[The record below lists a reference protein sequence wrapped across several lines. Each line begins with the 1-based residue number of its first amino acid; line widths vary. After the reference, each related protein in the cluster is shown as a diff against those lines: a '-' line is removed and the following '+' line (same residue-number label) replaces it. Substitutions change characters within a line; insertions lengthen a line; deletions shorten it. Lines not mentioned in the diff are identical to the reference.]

1 MAGGVSEVE
10 ARSAG
15 ARAWLVWWLGA
26 LSFAYAFFHRVA
38 PSVMVAD
45 LMRDFAVGA
54 AVLGNLSAIYF
65 YVYAGLQ
72 IPIGVMLDRW
82 GARRMLSAGACL
94 AAAGAAVFAGADALW
109 AAYLGR
115 LMIGAGVA
123 VGFVGTLKLVGHWFP
138 PDRFAFLSGMTMLVA
153 MGGGI
158 AGQAPLAALV
168 DVVGWRATL
177 WGAAA
182 AGLALALATWLV
194 VRDRPPDD
202 VTPMPARRGLAGLLA
217 DLRLVAGSG
226 QNWIIALY
234 GGAMAAPMLS
244 YAGLWGVPHMM
255 RLYDIE
261 RATAAGSATL
271 TLIGWAVGS
280 PLGGWISDRIGR
292 RKLPMAASGALSLLC
307 WWLLLFG
314 PALPLAAAQALLFA
328 AGAVSGAMVICIAA
342 AREQAPPHLG
352 ATVAGFVNT
361 AMVGGG
367 ALLQPLI
374 GLILD
379 QQWDGRML
387 AGARVYSLEAYAA
400 ALLVLPLSAVLAI
413 LSALAIR
420 ETWCR
425 PRLAA

>member
-1 MAGGVSEVE
+1 MTERTVRSERAGV
-10 ARSAG
+10 G

-26 LSFAYAFFHRVA
+26 LSFAYAFFHRVT

-54 AVLGNLSAIYF
+54 GVLGNLSAIYF
-65 YVYAGLQ
+65 YAYAGLQ
-72 IPIGVMLDRW
+72 IPIGAMLDRW
-82 GARRMLSAGACL
+82 GARRMLTAGACL
-94 AAAGAAVFAGADALW
+94 AAAGAAIFAGAEQLW
-109 AAYLGR
+109 PAYLGR
-115 LMIGAGVA
+115 LMIGSGVA

-168 DVVGWRATL
+168 EEVGWRSTL

-182 AGLALALATWLV
+182 VGLALALATWLL
-194 VRDRPPDD
+194 VRDRPPGDR
-202 VTPMPARRGLAGLLA
+202 TPPPPRRGAAGLLA
-217 DLRLVAGSG
+217 DLRLVVASR

-234 GGAMAAPMLS
+234 GGAMTAPMLS

-255 RLYDIE
+255 RLYDID
-261 RATAAGSATL
+261 RTTAAGSATL

-280 PLGGWISDRIGR
+280 PLGGWISDRIAR
-292 RKLPMAASGALSLLC
+292 RKLPMAASGALSLVC
-307 WWLLLFG
+307 WWLLLYG
-314 PALPLAAAQALLFA
+314 PALPLLAAQALLFA

-342 AREQAPPHLG
+342 AREQAPAHVG

-361 AMVGGG
+361 SMVGGG
-367 ALLQPLI
+367 ALVQPLV

-379 QQWDGRML
+379 RQWDGRLL
-387 AGARVYSLEAYAA
+387 AGARIYSLDAYAV
-400 ALLVLPLSAVLAI
+400 ALLALPLSA
-413 LSALAIR
+413 ALAIIAALGIR
-420 ETWCR
+420 ETYCR
-425 PRLAA
+425 TQPPA

>member
-1 MAGGVSEVE
+1 MVGRVADVGRTG
-10 ARSAG
+10 AG
-15 ARAWLVWWLGA
+15 ARAWFVWLLGA

-38 PSVMVAD
+38 PSVMVSD

-82 GARRMLSAGACL
+82 GARRMLAGGACL
-94 AAAGAAVFAGADALW
+94 AAAGATIFAGAEQLW

-115 LMIGAGVA
+115 LLIGGGVA

-138 PDRFAFLSGMTMLVA
+138 ADRFAFLSGMTMLVA

-168 DVVGWRATL
+168 EEVGWRATL

-182 AGLALALATWLV
+182 VGLALALATWLV
-194 VRDRPPDD
+194 VRDRPPGDAA
-202 VTPMPARRGLAGLLA
+202 PPPARRGAVGLVE
-217 DLRLVAGSG
+217 DLRLVVTSP

-255 RLYDIE
+255 RLYDID
-261 RATAAGSATL
+261 RTTAAGSATL
-271 TLIGWAVGS
+271 TLIGWAAGS

-292 RKLPMAASGALSLLC
+292 RKLPMAASGALSLVC
-307 WWLLLFG
+307 WWLLLYG
-314 PALPLAAAQALLFA
+314 PALPLIAAQALLFA

-342 AREQAPPHLG
+342 AREQAPLHVG

-367 ALLQPLI
+367 ALVQPLI

-379 QQWDGRML
+379 RQWDGRTL
-387 AGARVYSLEAYAA
+387 AGARVYSLEAYATS
-400 ALLVLPLSAVLAI
+400 LLVLPISAMLAI
-413 LSALAIR
+413 AAAVAIR
-420 ETWCR
+420 ETYCR
-425 PRLAA
+425 PRLAV